1 MQTWGFKLACNELDT
16 AEAISFS
23 YKLSK
28 HKSKSYKHK
37 SSVLSYK
44 HKSSVP
50 LFFVFH
56 FTLKQSKPRAI
67 GGAYSGHI
75 RGFLFLKFSSESNN

>member
-37 SSVLSYK
+37 SSV
-44 HKSSVP
+44 P
-50 LFFVFH
+50 LFFVFQ
-56 FTLKQSKPRAI
+56 FTLNQSKPRAI